1 MHVVVLGAGLAGL
14 AAAWELARA
23 GVEVDVVEREAEVGG
38 MAASWQV
45 DGHWLDHGP
54 HRFHTRDPELLAHVR
69 EVLGADLEL
78 RERRSRIRL
87 RGRWFDYPLRAGNV
101 LANLPPWLLARA
113 LYDYGRARL
122 SERLRPTPDAHFEA
136 WVVKR
141 FGRTLYELF
150 FGTYT
155 AKAWRMPCDRI
166 SADWAS
172 QRIAQSSLGD
182 TIVRTLFPSRDEA
195 PRGLVAQFHYPRQG
209 GIGSIAR
216 AYAEGIRAAGGRIH
230 LGESLESV
238 EVAEGRARRVHTR
251 GARGPR
257 TLGCDA
263 LVNTIPWTTLL
274 ARLRFADGS
283 GLDAPTRAAMAGLS
297 TIGIVFV
304 YLEVE
309 RERVMPD
316 HWVYLPEADLTVHRV
331 SEFRNFCAGASPAGR
346 TALCCEITC
355 RPGDERWTLEP
366 QAAAAL
372 AQADLVRVGLLAPGE
387 GRLLDLRRLAH
398 AYPVYD
404 LEYRERVQALRRA
417 TRPVANLVTTGRQGL
432 FRYNN
437 MDHSIAMGRK
447 AAHGLLVAR
456 ELERVGAPA
465 PARAHESVGAGA
477 EFYG

>member
-23 GVEVDVVEREAEVGG
+23 GVEVDLVEREDHVGG

-54 HRFHTRDPELLAHVR
+54 HRFHTRDAELLAHL
-69 EVLGADLEL
+69 ETVLGAPMPT
-78 RERRSRIRL
+78 RARRSRIRL

-101 LANLPPWLLARA
+101 LANLPPGLLARS
-113 LYDYGRARL
+113 LFDYARARVA
-122 SERLRPTPDAHFEA
+122 ERLAPTPDLHFEA
-136 WVVKR
+136 WVTKR

-172 QRIAQSSLGD
+172 QRIAQADLAD
-182 TIVRTLFPSRDEA
+182 AIRRTLFPGRDA
-195 PRGLVAQFHYPRQG
+195 GPRGLATRFHYPALG
-209 GIGSIAR
+209 GIGAIAR
-216 AYAEGIRAAGGRIH
+216 AYADGLRAAGGRLH
-230 LGESLESV
+230 LGRALERV
-238 EVAEGRARRVHTR
+238 EVAGGRATRVHAA
-251 GARGPR
+251 GG
-257 TLGCDA
+257 LVLDCDA
-263 LVNTIPWTTLL
+263 LVSTMPWTGLL
-274 ARLRFADGS
+274 ERLELRDGP
-283 GLDAPTRAAMAGLS
+283 GLDAEARAAMAGLE

-331 SEFRNFCAGASPAGR
+331 SEFRNFAESASPAGR

-355 RPGDERWTLEP
+355 RPGDERWGLDLES
-366 QAAAAL
+366 AARIARE
-372 AQADLVRVGLLAPGE
+372 DLQRVGLLRPGE
-387 GRLLDLRRLAH
+387 GRALDLRRLAH

-417 TRPVANLVTTGRQGL
+417 TRQVANLVSTGRQGL

-447 AAHGLLVAR
+447 AARGLLA
-456 ELERVGAPA
+456 ERALAALGAA
-465 PARAHESVGAGA
+465 LPARAHEAVGAGA
-477 EFYG
+477 EYYG

>member
-23 GVEVDVVEREAEVGG
+23 GVEVSVVEREDEVGG
-38 MAASWQV
+38 MAASWQK

-69 EVLGADLEL
+69 EVLGAELAL

-101 LANLPPWLLARA
+101 LANLSPALLARA
-113 LYDYGRARL
+113 LFDYGRARL

-172 QRIAQSSLGD
+172 QRIAQTSLGD
-182 TIVRTLFPSRDEA
+182 AIARTLLPARDGG
-195 PRGLVAQFHYPRQG
+195 PRGLVSRFHYPASG
-209 GIGSIAR
+209 GIGALAR
-216 AYAEGIRAAGGRIH
+216 GYAQGIRAAGGRIQ
-230 LGESLESV
+230 LCESLATVDV
-238 EVAEGRARRVHTR
+238 ERGRAVRVHTV
-251 GARGPR
+251 GADGTR
-257 TLGCDA
+257 TLACDA
-263 LVNTIPWTTLL
+263 LVNTIPWTVLL
-274 ARLRFADGS
+274 ERLRFAEGP
-283 GLDAPTRAAMAGLS
+283 GLDAAAREAVAGLA

-316 HWVYLPEADLTVHRV
+316 HWVYLPEADLTVHRI
-331 SEFRNFCAGASPAGR
+331 SEFKNFCDGASPPGR

-355 RPGDERWTLEP
+355 RPGDERWNLDLES
-366 QAAAAL
+366 AAQIAR
-372 AQADLVRVGLLAPGE
+372 ADLVRVGLLAPGE
-387 GRLLDLRRLAH
+387 GRALDLRRLAQ

-404 LEYRERVQALRRA
+404 LDYRERVQALRRA
-417 TRPVANLVTTGRQGL
+417 TRAVENLVSTGRQGL

-447 AAHGLLVAR
+447 AARGLLAAR
-456 ELERVGAPA
+456 ELERPA
-465 PARAHESVGAGA
+465 PALPERAHEAVGAGA
-477 EFYG
+477 EYYG